1 MQLTQFP
8 ALVVLVLAAVV
19 AKVRRVEEGFAVQTE
34 KLELAVV
41 NVKEM
46 AVLSRILVREGV
58 TGYVE
63 MEVGPS

>member
-41 NVKEM
+41 NAKEM

>member
-19 AKVRRVEEGFAVQTE
+19 AKVQQVEEGFAVQTE